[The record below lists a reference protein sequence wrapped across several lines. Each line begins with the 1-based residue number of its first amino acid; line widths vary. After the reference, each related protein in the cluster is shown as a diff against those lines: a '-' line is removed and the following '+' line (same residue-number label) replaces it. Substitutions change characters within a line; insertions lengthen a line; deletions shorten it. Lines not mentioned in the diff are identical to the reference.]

1 MNAITSAV
9 LGYVVLQLLLG
20 AYISRRVRTEE
31 DYLLAGRSLG
41 PGLVVFSIFAT
52 WFGAE
57 TCLGAAGAVYANG
70 LSGGR
75 GDPLGYALCILFLG
89 FMFALPLWRM
99 KLTTA
104 ADLYRRR
111 YSRPVETL
119 VVVITVPTSLL
130 WAAAQI
136 RAFGQVISA
145 VSGIDPTVT
154 ITIAA
159 VVVVV
164 YTMLGGFL
172 ADVWTDVIQGIT
184 LTAGLLML
192 VFVVLRRHGAEL
204 VSSID
209 PERIRLLDPS
219 VSPLVMIEALAIPIL
234 GSVMAPELIAR
245 VLAARSGQVARVAA
259 ISAGGVYFLV
269 GLVPVAL
276 GLLGY
281 VLIPG
286 LEDPEQILP
295 RLAEMHLSP
304 VLYAIFAG
312 AILSA
317 ILSTADS
324 TLLVSS
330 SLVVHNLLGPRLA
343 HLGEHA
349 KVTFHRAG
357 VAVFGVVA
365 YGLAFSAEGV
375 YALVVEASAFGS
387 AGIFVVGAI
396 GLRSRIGAAPSALL
410 SISLGAATWILGAYI
425 VGWDYPYLVSLA
437 AAALGYLL
445 GLPFGRNE
453 GRALHASVAG

>member
-1 MNAITSAV
+1 LNAITFAV

-41 PGLVVFSIFAT
+41 PGLVVFTIFAT

-57 TCLGAAGAVYANG
+57 TCLGAAGAVYADG
-70 LSGGR
+70 LAGGN
-75 GDPLGYALCILFLG
+75 GDPLGYSLCILFLG

-104 ADLYRRR
+104 ADLYRMR

-119 VVVITVPTSLL
+119 VVAITVPTSLL

-136 RAFGQVISA
+136 RAFGQVITA
-145 VSGIDPTVT
+145 VSGIDATVT

-172 ADVWTDVIQGIT
+172 ADVWTDVVQGVM
-184 LTAGLLML
+184 LAGGLLML
-192 VFVVLRRHGAEL
+192 TFVVLRRHGVEL

-209 PERIRLLDPS
+209 PERMRIFDAS
-219 VSPLVMIEALAIPIL
+219 VSPLVTIEALAIPIF
-234 GSVMAPELIAR
+234 GSVMAPELVGR
-245 VLAARSGQVARVAA
+245 VIAARSERVAHA
-259 ISAGGVYFLV
+259 ATISAGGVYFLV
-269 GLVPVAL
+269 GLLPVAL
-276 GLLGY
+276 GLVGFTL
-281 VLIPG
+281 LPG

-304 VLYAIFAG
+304 ALYAVFAG

-330 SLVVHNLLGPRLA
+330 ALVSHNLLGPRLA

-349 KVTFHRAG
+349 KVTVNRAG

-365 YGLAFSAEGV
+365 YALAFSADGV
-375 YALVVEASAFGS
+375 YALVEEASAFGS

-396 GLRSRIGAAPSALL
+396 GLRSRVGGTASAML
-410 SISLGAATWILGAYI
+410 SIGLGAALWILGAYV
-425 VGWDYPYLVSLA
+425 VGWPYPYLVSLLA
-437 AAALGYLL
+437 AAIGYVI
-445 GLPFGRNE
+445 GLPFAASGRPV
-453 GRALHASVAG
+453 GATKAG

>member
-1 MNAITSAV
+1 LNAITFAV

-41 PGLVVFSIFAT
+41 PGLVVFTIFAT

-57 TCLGAAGAVYANG
+57 TCLGAAGAVYADG
-70 LSGGR
+70 LSGGN

-89 FMFALPLWRM
+89 FLFALPLWRM

-104 ADLYRRR
+104 ADLYRLR

-136 RAFGQVISA
+136 RAFGQVVSA
-145 VSGIDPTVT
+145 VSGIDATVT

-159 VVVVV
+159 VVVVI

-172 ADVWTDVIQGIT
+172 ADVWTDVIQGVMVA
-184 LTAGLLML
+184 AGLVML
-192 VFVVLRRHGAEL
+192 TFVVLRRHGAEL

-209 PERIRLLDPS
+209 PERVRIFDAS
-219 VSPLVMIEALAIPIL
+219 VSPLVTIEALAIPIL
-234 GSVMAPELIAR
+234 GSVMAPELISR
-245 VLAARSGQVARVAA
+245 VLAARSGRVAQMA
-259 ISAGGVYFLV
+259 TLSAGGVYFLV
-269 GLVPVAL
+269 GLLPVAL
-276 GLLGY
+276 GLVGY
-281 VLIPG
+281 SLLPG
-286 LEDPEQILP
+286 LEDPEQVLP

-304 VLYAIFAG
+304 ALYAVFAG

-330 SLVVHNLLGPRLA
+330 ALVSHNLLGPRLA
-343 HLGEHA
+343 HLGERA
-349 KVTFHRAG
+349 KVTVNRAG

-365 YGLAFSAEGV
+365 YVLAFSADGV
-375 YALVVEASAFGS
+375 YALVEEASAFGS

-396 GLRSRIGAAPSALL
+396 GLRSRVGSTPSALL
-410 SISLGAATWILGAYI
+410 SIGLGAGSWIAGAY
-425 VGWDYPYLVSLA
+425 VLGWPYPYLVSLA
-437 AAALGYLL
+437 AAAVGYAL
-445 GLPFGRNE
+445 GLPFGSRRGDAAATE
-453 GRALHASVAG
+453 TG

>member
-1 MNAITSAV
+1 LNAITFAV

-41 PGLVVFSIFAT
+41 PGLVVFTIFAT

-57 TCLGAAGAVYANG
+57 TCLGAAGAVYADG
-70 LSGGR
+70 LSGGN

-89 FMFALPLWRM
+89 FAFALPLWRL

-104 ADLYRRR
+104 ADLYRER

-154 ITIAA
+154 ITLGA

-172 ADVWTDVIQGIT
+172 ADVWTDVVQGVM
-184 LTAGLLML
+184 LTIGLFVL
-192 VFVVLRRHGAEL
+192 VFAVLRRHGAEL
-204 VSSID
+204 VSSLD
-209 PERIRLLDPS
+209 PERMRLFDSS
-219 VSPLVMIEALAIPIL
+219 VSPLVLIEALAIPIL
-234 GSVMAPELIAR
+234 GSVMAPELIGR
-245 VLAARSGQVARVAA
+245 VLAARSGRVAQVATL
-259 ISAGGVYFLV
+259 SAGGVYFLV
-269 GLVPVAL
+269 GLMPVAL
-276 GLLGY
+276 GLVGFAL
-281 VLIPG
+281 LPG
-286 LEDPEQILP
+286 LEDPEQVLP

-304 VLYAIFAG
+304 ALYAVFAG

-330 SLVVHNLLGPRLA
+330 SLVSHNLLGPRLR
-343 HLGEHA
+343 HRSERT
-349 KVTFHRAG
+349 KVAITRAG
-357 VAVFGVVA
+357 VAFFGVVA
-365 YGLAFSAEGV
+365 YAMAFSAEGV
-375 YALVVEASAFGS
+375 YALVEQASAFGS
-387 AGIFVVGAI
+387 AGIFVVSAI
-396 GLRSRIGAAPSALL
+396 GLRSRLGGTPSALL
-410 SISLGAATWILGAYI
+410 SIVLGAGAWILGAYV
-425 VGWDYPYLVSLA
+425 VGWSYPYLVSLA
-437 AAALGYLL
+437 AAAIGYAL
-445 GLPFGRNE
+445 GLPFALR
-453 GRALHASVAG
+453 GRALDPSGTG